1 MISCEYY
8 KIFKNN
14 FYYRTPLGT
23 ASVLRTIRILNFNR
37 FLENMRTMD
46 DLNFA
51 NFLSDRVMGGA
62 SYCCASY
69 CCFHKFAFGNLLSQ
83 NRCFCLQPP
92 LRKVPLIAS
101 FAKLFQTT
109 SSRMSYRQILL
120 VLMPICFNISSLLTF
135 C

>member
-69 CCFHKFAFGNLLSQ
+69 CCLTNLLLEIYFRKIAAFAYSRLSGRCHLLLLSQ
-83 NRCFCLQPP
+83 SFFKQLLPECLTDKFC
-92 LRKVPLIAS
+92 
-101 FAKLFQTT
+101 
-109 SSRMSYRQILL
+109 
-120 VLMPICFNISSLLTF
+120 
-135 C
+135 